1 MIGILNNG
9 GVKRRRFIFYLAS
22 LLPAVALAQTGR
34 KTNPETGRIAATLA
48 AYLDT
53 LLPQDALSP
62 AASKLGIHT
71 RILDEYAASPLQTR
85 LLRAGCSWLDLAAEG
100 SFRDAGQPVRD
111 VIVTWMAQSDWNRV
125 PRRFHEVLRQRAME
139 LYFSHPKSLG
149 GLPISRP
156 PQPLGYPE
164 PWA

>member
-1 MIGILNNG
+1 MIGIRNNG

-22 LLPAVALAQTGR
+22 LLPAVALAQNGR
-34 KTNPETGRIAATLA
+34 KTSAEDSRIAATLA

-53 LLPQDALSP
+53 LLPEDPLSP
-62 AASKLGIHT
+62 AASQLGIHT
-71 RILDEYAASPLQTR
+71 LILDEFAASPIQTR
-85 LLRAGCSWLDLAAEG
+85 LLRAGCTWLDLAAEG
-100 SFRDAGQPVRD
+100 SFREAGPQVRD
-111 VIVTWMAQSDWNRV
+111 VIVNWMTQSDWNRV

-139 LYFSHPKSLG
+139 LYFSRPESLG